1 MFRLHFIFITF
12 YLEILVYYYL
22 KTDKCICSIVLD
34 MSVYCHNR
42 YEYCWQ
48 VPVQR
53 VTRYPLLL
61 SRLVKVTPGGH
72 SDKEALQEAQEKV
85 ATEEGENCRKI
96 NNICQVE
103 AGLDT
108 MNQETSRDTGT
119 TKLWR
124 RISMINT
131 PYRRS
136 EHQIDLLGSTTWGVR
151 KVNSG

>member
-1 MFRLHFIFITF
+1 M
-12 YLEILVYYYL
+12 
-22 KTDKCICSIVLD
+22 
-34 MSVYCHNR
+34 
-42 YEYCWQ
+42 
-48 VPVQR
+48 
-53 VTRYPLLL
+53 TRYPLLL

-85 ATEEGENCRKI
+85 
-96 NNICQVE
+96 E

-108 MNQETSRDTGT
+108 MNQETTRDTGT

-136 EHQIDLLGSTTWGVR
+136 EQQIDLLGTTTWGVR
-151 KVNSG
+151 KVSLIGFII

>member
-1 MFRLHFIFITF
+1 ML
-12 YLEILVYYYL
+12 
-22 KTDKCICSIVLD
+22 S
-34 MSVYCHNR
+34 
-42 YEYCWQ
+42 Q

-85 ATEEGENCRKI
+85 
-96 NNICQVE
+96 E

-108 MNQETSRDTGT
+108 MNQETTRDTGT

-136 EHQIDLLGSTTWGVR
+136 EQQIDLLGTTTWGVR
-151 KVNSG
+151 KVSGNLKDFSKYSFCILLTFYAKNFSFIKQMLRIVNDFFFQNRCIA

>member
-1 MFRLHFIFITF
+1 M
-12 YLEILVYYYL
+12 
-22 KTDKCICSIVLD
+22 
-34 MSVYCHNR
+34 
-42 YEYCWQ
+42 
-48 VPVQR
+48 
-53 VTRYPLLL
+53 TRYPLLL

-85 ATEEGENCRKI
+85 
-96 NNICQVE
+96 E

-108 MNQETSRDTGT
+108 MNQETTRDTGT

-136 EHQIDLLGSTTWGVR
+136 EQQIDLLGTTTWGVR
-151 KVNSG
+151 KVRLFSMRQLKIARKPSKKIFFKINVLY

>member
-1 MFRLHFIFITF
+1 M
-12 YLEILVYYYL
+12 
-22 KTDKCICSIVLD
+22 CVL
-34 MSVYCHNR
+34 S
-42 YEYCWQ
+42 Q

-85 ATEEGENCRKI
+85 
-96 NNICQVE
+96 E

-108 MNQETSRDTGT
+108 MNQETTRDTGT

-136 EHQIDLLGSTTWGVR
+136 EQQIDLLGTTTWGVR
-151 KVNSG
+151 KVSGNLIYLCITI

>member
-12 YLEILVYYYL
+12 DLKILVYYYL

-85 ATEEGENCRKI
+85 ATEEG
-96 NNICQVE
+96 V
-103 AGLDT
+103 
-108 MNQETSRDTGT
+108 
-119 TKLWR
+119 
-124 RISMINT
+124 
-131 PYRRS
+131 
-136 EHQIDLLGSTTWGVR
+136 
-151 KVNSG
+151 

>member
-1 MFRLHFIFITF
+1 M
-12 YLEILVYYYL
+12 LVL
-22 KTDKCICSIVLD
+22 TVLP
-34 MSVYCHNR
+34 
-42 YEYCWQ
+42 Q

-85 ATEEGENCRKI
+85 
-96 NNICQVE
+96 E

-108 MNQETSRDTGT
+108 MNQETTRDTGT

-136 EHQIDLLGSTTWGVR
+136 EQQIDLLGTTTWGVR
-151 KVNSG
+151 KVRIIISCIIYKLQIIIKKIEFQNKCFALFNLAANDSMVFYWFRPVRLTELD

>member
-1 MFRLHFIFITF
+1 M
-12 YLEILVYYYL
+12 LVL
-22 KTDKCICSIVLD
+22 TVLP
-34 MSVYCHNR
+34 
-42 YEYCWQ
+42 Q

-85 ATEEGENCRKI
+85 
-96 NNICQVE
+96 E

-108 MNQETSRDTGT
+108 MNQETTRDTGT

-136 EHQIDLLGSTTWGVR
+136 EQQIDLLGTTTWGVR
-151 KVNSG
+151 KVRIIISCTIYKLQIIMKNRISK

>member
-1 MFRLHFIFITF
+1 M
-12 YLEILVYYYL
+12 LVL
-22 KTDKCICSIVLD
+22 TVLP
-34 MSVYCHNR
+34 
-42 YEYCWQ
+42 Q

-85 ATEEGENCRKI
+85 
-96 NNICQVE
+96 E

-108 MNQETSRDTGT
+108 MNQETTRDTGT

-136 EHQIDLLGSTTWGVR
+136 EQQIDLLGTTTWGVR
-151 KVNSG
+151 KVRIIISCTIYKLQIIMKNRIKTIKTEKMFIN

>member
-1 MFRLHFIFITF
+1 
-12 YLEILVYYYL
+12 
-22 KTDKCICSIVLD
+22 
-34 MSVYCHNR
+34 MSVYCHNVL
-42 YEYCWQ
+42 YEYCRQ

-85 ATEEGENCRKI
+85 VVEKGENCRKI
-96 NNICQVE
+96 NNISQVE